1 VEPPAD
7 IPPSGELVVLDN
19 YAFSDYDAPVTP
31 AAPST
36 EAPKAEVPKEV
47 EVPAVEVAASSAP
60 VISGGEPPKE
70 VQQQQPA
77 ASTPV
82 SEVPFK
88 GDLAEELSK
97 IPEVFNLKRVPIF
110 NEFLPNA
117 NVSALLQPGKAKEIL
132 YHKKIEF
139 SKEKFPNF
147 VIILHY
153 Y

>member
-19 YAFSDYDAPVTP
+19 YAFSDYDAPL

-36 EAPKAEVPKEV
+36 EAPKAEAPMEV
-47 EVPAVEVAASSAP
+47 EVPAIEVAASSAP

-70 VQQQQPA
+70 VQQQQQPA

-117 NVSALLQPGKAKEIL
+117 NVSALLQPGKS
-132 YHKKIEF
+132 KIISLQF
-139 SKEKFPNF
+139 
-147 VIILHY
+147 
-153 Y
+153 